1 MCVYIVFVYFI
12 ESPVKPKEDYMKATA
27 PPSPP
32 PVRKAMPERSQ
43 REWEKDKIQI
53 AELNSAKN
61 YLKSGFIPPYFDTE
75 EGF

>member
-1 MCVYIVFVYFI
+1 
-12 ESPVKPKEDYMKATA
+12 MKATA

-53 AELNSAKN
+53 AELNSAKD